1 MLFTAWTATAKIASC
16 RFRLLATFVFRTPQ
30 FSCQS
35 ACPWFRHALAHTSA
49 VEPHFPTARHP
60 DQLRKPSSSKLQVDT
75 TEYMFK
81 LALLQ
86 RKFDTVLAMI
96 RGAGLTGQSII
107 AYLQQKG
114 FPEVALHFVHNER
127 TRFNLAIECG
137 NIEVALQSAQ
147 VGLMVIFRK
156 NPAERVAMR
165 YSLPIGCDDVKIAL
179 WSAQVQLP
187 LHLHLHSVG

>member
-1 MLFTAWTATAKIASC
+1 M
-16 RFRLLATFVFRTPQ
+16 
-30 FSCQS
+30 
-35 ACPWFRHALAHTSA
+35 
-49 VEPHFPTARHP
+49 
-60 DQLRKPSSSKLQVDT
+60 QVDT

-114 FPEVALHFVHNER
+114 FPEVALHFVRDER

-147 VGLMVIFRK
+147 VRHMPFPSMHRWHKQRHHLVFAVTSRQEFPPGYLHRAVGTVRFSRRLR
-156 NPAERVAMR
+156 RVLAMR
-165 YSLPIGCDDVKIAL
+165 HLPYTRGLGAAVITYCVCDSGSMQNIVDMFQTLYRPV
-179 WSAQVQLP
+179 
-187 LHLHLHSVG
+187 

>member
-1 MLFTAWTATAKIASC
+1 MIVDSC
-16 RFRLLATFVFRTPQ
+16 LCFNRVLGA
-30 FSCQS
+30 
-35 ACPWFRHALAHTSA
+35 
-49 VEPHFPTARHP
+49 
-60 DQLRKPSSSKLQVDT
+60 LQVDT

-114 FPEVALHFVHNER
+114 FPEVALHFVRDER

-147 VGLMVIFRK
+147 VRHM
-156 NPAERVAMR
+156 P
-165 YSLPIGCDDVKIAL
+165 SPT
-179 WSAQVQLP
+179 
-187 LHLHLHSVG
+187 

>member
-1 MLFTAWTATAKIASC
+1 M
-16 RFRLLATFVFRTPQ
+16 
-30 FSCQS
+30 
-35 ACPWFRHALAHTSA
+35 
-49 VEPHFPTARHP
+49 
-60 DQLRKPSSSKLQVDT
+60 QVDT

-114 FPEVALHFVHNER
+114 FPEVALHFVRDER

-147 VGLMVIFRK
+147 VRT
-156 NPAERVAMR
+156 
-165 YSLPIGCDDVKIAL
+165 LPPTTVR
-179 WSAQVQLP
+179 S
-187 LHLHLHSVG
+187 

>member
-1 MLFTAWTATAKIASC
+1 MLSCNFPSFRPVALIWLASI
-16 RFRLLATFVFRTPQ
+16 LP
-30 FSCQS
+30 
-35 ACPWFRHALAHTSA
+35 
-49 VEPHFPTARHP
+49 
-60 DQLRKPSSSKLQVDT
+60 QVDT

-114 FPEVALHFVHNER
+114 FPEVALHFVRDER

-147 VGLMVIFRK
+147 VTLLLRQRRLPELVSVFVHT
-156 NPAERVAMR
+156 RVLSR
-165 YSLPIGCDDVKIAL
+165 P
-179 WSAQVQLP
+179 
-187 LHLHLHSVG
+187 

>member
-1 MLFTAWTATAKIASC
+1 MHGCIFNRVLGA
-16 RFRLLATFVFRTPQ
+16 
-30 FSCQS
+30 
-35 ACPWFRHALAHTSA
+35 
-49 VEPHFPTARHP
+49 
-60 DQLRKPSSSKLQVDT
+60 LQVDT

-114 FPEVALHFVHNER
+114 FPEVALHFVRDER

-147 VGLMVIFRK
+147 VRGTCRFHHFLVGSQAA
-156 NPAERVAMR
+156 PA
-165 YSLPIGCDDVKIAL
+165 SLCGNLPPAL
-179 WSAQVQLP
+179 FPRCMHWATGIL
-187 LHLHLHSVG
+187 